1 MAVILGVK
9 KKIAE
14 KFSIAGETM
23 GLTTDGF
30 SYLFLTNVIVNYMRN
45 SRENWSFGIT
55 LINSNNADLL
65 TASGTNSDDIIPI
78 PYIGIQ
84 RNF

>member
-1 MAVILGVK
+1 
-9 KKIAE
+9 
-14 KFSIAGETM
+14 
-23 GLTTDGF
+23 
-30 SYLFLTNVIVNYMRN
+30 MRN

-55 LINSNNADLL
+55 LVNSNNTDLL
-65 TASGTNSDDIIPI
+65 TVSGTNSDDIIPI